1 MQGSHARCLL
11 RPWECVTRL
20 TPHRCSRACLVRAPA
35 MRQTMGQ
42 VIGAGP
48 QLYFPPE
55 LNVDYG
61 VPTRLCKETSAGSEV
76 FTSDFSQ
83 ATVQIDC
90 KAWEGS
96 VKMEWERE

>member
-1 MQGSHARCLL
+1 MPFAAVG
-11 RPWECVTRL
+11 
-20 TPHRCSRACLVRAPA
+20 VRDATDAASVLAGMLGAGPGDA
-35 MRQTMGQ
+35 TDDGAGDAAQ
-42 VIGAGP
+42 VMLGAGP